1 MALETPAQGS
11 LPLEGGAVPSDFTK
25 DCTLLHVR
33 ACSNYRPDFAVWLD
47 LNWHIWERFRSE
59 ADKIRARRSHYA
71 ARTIA
76 EYLRHQ
82 TMLREAADF
91 EFKLN
96 NNNVPDLARLY
107 MALCPAAEG
116 FFNLRGRE

>member
-1 MALETPAQGS
+1 MEDGPMGS
-11 LPLEGGAVPSDFTK
+11 AHPDLAGPGVTTK
-25 DCTLLHVR
+25 DYTLLHVR
-33 ACSNYRPDFAVWLD
+33 ASTQYLRGFPVWLD
-47 LNWHIWERFRSE
+47 LNWHIWERFRVE
-59 ADKIRARRSHYA
+59 ADAIRARGRAHYA

-107 MALCPAAEG
+107 MTLNPAAAG
-116 FFNLRGRE
+116 FFHLRGRE